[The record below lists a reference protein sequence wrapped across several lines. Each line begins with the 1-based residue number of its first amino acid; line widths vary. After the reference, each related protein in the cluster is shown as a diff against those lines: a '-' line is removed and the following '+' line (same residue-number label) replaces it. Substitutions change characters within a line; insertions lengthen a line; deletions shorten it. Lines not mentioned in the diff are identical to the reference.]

1 MELLTTMK
9 IPTAGPETYCR
20 LCLGKESLLGVFATE
35 KPLHNDGHTGS
46 SSSTELVEKIYECTN
61 IKLSCTV
68 DAGCAICRRCLQAV
82 QDFYHFRVRS
92 NKVNDLIQ
100 VTTVVANGDDD
111 NSGSGNEAPAKR
123 ETTTV
128 VVPCPTTTTT
138 TPLPGAK
145 QQPKPS
151 IVSSASKTTG
161 ERSNR
166 CRYCPKSFRTVA
178 ELAEHGKRTHVA
190 GRQHHC
196 PNCLAQFQHAPSLA
210 RHMRRRSCF
219 AFSKYRCRVCSE
231 SFPERDQWADHIRI
245 HAKDFP
251 YQCPDCWSQFKH
263 KATLRRHANTVHL
276 LAKV

>member
-1 MELLTTMK
+1 MELTME

-20 LCLGKESLLGVFATE
+20 LCLGKDSLLGVFSLAQ
-35 KPLHNDGHTGS
+35 NGS
-46 SSSTELVEKIYECTN
+46 NSSTELVEKIFQCTN
-61 IKLSCTV
+61 IKLSSTV
-68 DAGCAICRRCLQAV
+68 DAGCAICHRCLQAV

-100 VTTVVANGDDD
+100 VTTVVANGDDSSSTD
-111 NSGSGNEAPAKR
+111 GARYS
-123 ETTTV
+123 
-128 VVPCPTTTTT
+128 PT
-138 TPLPGAK
+138 PSK
-145 QQPKPS
+145 QPKSATPAATNNKPS
-151 IVSSASKTTG
+151 PTAGGQRKYH
-161 ERSNR
+161 

-178 ELAEHGKRTHVA
+178 GLTEHGNKAHLA
-190 GRQHHC
+190 NRQHHC

-210 RHMRRRSCF
+210 RHVRSRSCF

-231 SFPERDQWADHIRI
+231 SFHERKQWADHIQI

-276 LAKV
+276 LVKV

>member
-1 MELLTTMK
+1 MELTMV

-20 LCLGKESLLGVFATE
+20 LCLGKDSLLGVFSS
-35 KPLHNDGHTGS
+35 NQDGTS
-46 SSSTELVEKIYECTN
+46 SSAELVKKIYECIN
-61 IKLSCTV
+61 IKLSSTV
-68 DAGCAICRRCLQAV
+68 DAGCAICNRCLQAV
-82 QDFYHFRVRS
+82 QDFHHFRVRS

-100 VTTVVANGDDD
+100 VTTVVANGDDSSSD
-111 NSGSGNEAPAKR
+111 AARYSP
-123 ETTTV
+123 
-128 VVPCPTTTTT
+128 PT
-138 TPLPGAK
+138 LAK
-145 QQPKPS
+145 Q
-151 IVSSASKTTG
+151 SASTPNSITSPAPTVKG
-161 ERSNR
+161 ARKHH

-178 ELAEHGKRTHVA
+178 GLTEHGNKAHLA

-210 RHMRRRSCF
+210 RHVRSRSCF

-231 SFPERDQWADHIRI
+231 NFHEREQWADHIQI

-276 LAKV
+276 LVKV